1 MTCIAASLRAWPAP
15 APRAVVDGA
24 ECTRPATT
32 RFPRCGTILMVTA
45 WIVRAGQAGE
55 RDDWA
60 LHGGQAGG
68 GFSAVPDLTGINDRQ
83 HLKALVSAAYRGSKP
98 GKISNFVGQLWAL
111 TNVIKPGD
119 IIVLPLKTTKQI
131 AIGVC
136 TSGYQYRAN
145 EPTDRRHTIGV
156 DWKRDDVP
164 RLALKDDLLNTIN
177 GAMTIFQA
185 ANNNAA
191 ARLQK
196 VLDAGTDPGAS
207 DLSGSAAKPTPHGST
222 TTADSGDAD
231 PVDPSPAITLEAIR
245 DRLRTHLVENF
256 GQHKLTA
263 LVAEILRARG
273 YVCEVSPPGPDGGV
287 DIIAG
292 SGPLGLDSPTVVI
305 EVKSEQGQIG
315 IGVFNGL
322 SGAVKIN
329 QADQGL
335 LVAWGGLAKP
345 AEQARLN
352 QRTVLRVWDAEDVT
366 DQLLSVYDRL
376 PDEVRAAI
384 PLKRAWVLVDETG

>member
-1 MTCIAASLRAWPAP
+1 M
-15 APRAVVDGA
+15 
-24 ECTRPATT
+24 
-32 RFPRCGTILMVTA
+32 TA
-45 WIVRAGQAGE
+45 WVVRAGQVGQ

-60 LHGGQAGG
+60 IHGSQAGG
-68 GFSAVPDLTGINDRQ
+68 GFNEVPDLTGVKDRQ
-83 HLKALVSAAYRGSKP
+83 QLKAIVATAYQGSKP

-119 IIVLPLKTTKQI
+119 VIVLPLKTTKQI

-136 TSGYQYRAN
+136 TSGYLYKSS
-145 EPTDRRHTIGV
+145 EPSDRRHTIGV
-156 DWKRDDVP
+156 DWKRTDVP

-191 ARLQK
+191 VRLQK
-196 VLDAGTDPGAS
+196 VLETGTDPGAVGTAS
-207 DLSGSAAKPTPHGST
+207 KAATPAAT
-222 TTADSGDAD
+222 PAAD
-231 PVDPSPAITLEAIR
+231 PGDTDAVDPTPAITLEAIR

-256 GQHKLTA
+256 GQHKLTS

-273 YVCEVSPPGPDGGV
+273 YVCEVSPPGPDAGV

-292 SGPLGLDSPTVVI
+292 SGPLGLDSPTVVV

-322 SGAVKIN
+322 SGAVRNN

-345 AEQARLN
+345 AEQARLT
-352 QRTVLRVWDAEDVT
+352 QRTVIRVWDAEDVI
-366 DQLLSVYDRL
+366 DQLLDVYDLL
-376 PDEVRAAI
+376 PDELRAAI
-384 PLKRAWVLVDETG
+384 PLKRAWVLIDETG